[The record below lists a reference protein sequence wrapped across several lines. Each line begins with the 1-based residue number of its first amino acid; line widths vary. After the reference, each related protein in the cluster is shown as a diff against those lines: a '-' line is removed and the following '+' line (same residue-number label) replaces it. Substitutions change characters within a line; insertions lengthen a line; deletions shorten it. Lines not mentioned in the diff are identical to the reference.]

1 MANEIGIPSSV
12 TPSSLQSSSK
22 SGQSAAQVLSG
33 TTEEQR
39 VTAQQDAKKQQD
51 ALAGDKTAKQDVSN
65 ADIENEVQNL
75 QEFSKLQGWTVN
87 FSVEKDLDQV
97 VIKVV
102 DAETKSMIRQI
113 PSEELLAISKRIK
126 DLREGDVS
134 GGGSRV
140 GLLLDN
146 EI

>member
-1 MANEIGIPSSV
+1 MANDIGIHSSV

-33 TTEEQR
+33 MAEEQR
-39 VTAQQDAKKQQD
+39 VTTLDVEKQQEG
-51 ALAGDKTAKQDVSN
+51 LTQENVNKQNMSER
-65 ADIENEVQNL
+65 DIEKEVQNL

-87 FSVEKDLDQV
+87 FSVEKELEQV
-97 VIKVV
+97 VIKVM
-102 DAETKSMIRQI
+102 DADTQSMIRQI

-126 DLREGDVS
+126 DLREGDVI

-140 GLLLDN
+140 GLLLDK